1 MNSLDSLN
9 ARVLVKTTVPAR
21 STRDPFVSPGTP
33 APDELRRT
41 LLLAAPLVALGLV
54 GCATVRRREQLPLAV
69 APFST
74 APRTDGLPPGWEELV
89 LRRDLPRTRY
99 QVAGLPGRR
108 VLHASGHGA
117 SGLRHKLH
125 ADPIAS
131 PWLEWSWRTREV
143 PAGMNVE
150 RSETD
155 DSPARLAVAFQG
167 DERRLAFRDRAL
179 YELVELI
186 TGERLSYATLM
197 YVWDAQLPVGTIA
210 NYARTSRIRYL
221 VVESGPERTG
231 RWLRYRRNLAADF
244 RQVFGEDPGVVES
257 VGVITDGDDLR
268 VELDTLYGDIRLLP
282 A

>member
-1 MNSLDSLN
+1 MRTNPWTADL
-9 ARVLVKTTVPAR
+9 RQGGC
-21 STRDPFVSPGTP
+21 SPGAD

-41 LLLAAPLVALGLV
+41 LLRAASLAMLGLG
-54 GCATVRRREQLPLAV
+54 GCATVRRREPPPQVV

-74 APRTDGLPPGWEELV
+74 APDTNRLPSGWDELV

-99 QVAGLPGRR
+99 ELADLLGRR

-117 SGLRHKLH
+117 SGLRCKVRV
-125 ADPIAS
+125 DPLTHH
-131 PWLEWSWRTREV
+131 WLEWSWRTRDV
-143 PAGMNVE
+143 PAGMNVK

-179 YELVELI
+179 FELVELI

-197 YVWDAQLPVGTIA
+197 YVWDAQLPVGTVA

-221 VVESGPERTG
+221 VVESGRERTG
-231 RWLRYRRNLAADF
+231 RWLRYRRDLVADF
-244 RQVFGEDPGVVES
+244 RQVFSEDPGVVES
-257 VGVITDGDDLR
+257 VGVITDGDDLH
-268 VELDTLYGDIRLLP
+268 VDLDTWYGDIRLAP